1 MPQSPTCHQCGAE
14 IRVVERVGR
23 RDSCPGCEADLHCCL
38 NCVFYDPHVSNACR
52 EPNVEPVRDK
62 DAANFCDYF
71 SLGNPA
77 ARLTVEPS
85 QAADARARLEALFAK
100 KKN

>member
-1 MPQSPTCHQCGAE
+1 MPQSPTCHQCGVE
-14 IRVVERVGR
+14 IHVVERVGR
-23 RDSCPGCEADLHCCL
+23 RDSCPGCEADLRCCL

-62 DAANFCDYF
+62 DVANFCDYF

-77 ARLTVEPS
+77 ARPAAEPS
-85 QAADARARLEALFAK
+85 QAADARAHLEALFAK

>member
-14 IRVVERVGR
+14 IHVVERVGR
-23 RDSCPGCEADLHCCL
+23 RDSCPGCEAEVRCCL
-38 NCVFYDPHVSNACR
+38 NCVFYDPQVSNACR

-77 ARLTVEPS
+77 ARPTVEPS
-85 QAADARARLEALFAK
+85 HAADARARLEALFAR

>member
-14 IRVVERVGR
+14 IQVAERVGR
-23 RDSCPGCEADLHCCL
+23 RDSCPGCEADLRCCL
-38 NCVFYDPHVSNACR
+38 NCVFYDPQVSNACR

-62 DAANFCDYF
+62 DVANFCDYF
-71 SLGNPA
+71 LLGNPA
-77 ARLTVEPS
+77 ARPTAEPS
-85 QAADARARLEALFAK
+85 RAADARARLEALFAK

>member
-38 NCVFYDPHVSNACR
+38 NCVFYDSHASNACR

-77 ARLTVEPS
+77 ARPAAEPS
-85 QAADARARLEALFAK
+85 RAADARARLEALFAK

>member
-14 IRVVERVGR
+14 IHVVERVGR
-23 RDSCPGCEADLHCCL
+23 RDSCPGCEAAVRCCL
-38 NCVFYDPHVSNACR
+38 NCVFYDPQVSNACR

-77 ARLTVEPS
+77 ARPTVEPS

>member
-14 IRVVERVGR
+14 IHVVERVGR
-23 RDSCPGCEADLHCCL
+23 RDSCPGCEAEVRCCL
-38 NCVFYDPHVSNACR
+38 NCVFYDPQVSNACR

-77 ARLTVEPS
+77 ARPTVEPS